1 MMVIGE
7 WIRRVWYLLNRHR
20 FDAALEQEMAAHRA
34 MMPDPARFGNS
45 VRLREDSLEVWGWRW
60 LDDVVRDLRFAGRT
74 LRRTPGFSL
83 VVIISLALATGAT
96 TAIFSILN
104 GVLLRPLPVADPER
118 LVHVYGRA
126 WREDRGGNP
135 DPLTGRVASPEL
147 LQYRSDSTTIARFT
161 AYDTATRHVAGPSG
175 PERVMAVVADHEFF
189 AVLGAT
195 PLIGRTYADGDPQ
208 DVAVVS
214 ERLWRQQ
221 FASDPSLL
229 GQTITLEGSALTV
242 VGVMPDAFQFPYAA
256 ASLLPGALPES
267 RTDLWMPLP
276 PLRDAASGA
285 LRRGGYNVVAR
296 LKPGVDVESA
306 ASELRLIA
314 RQVEERYAGS
324 RIRIGVRLEKAADVV
339 AQPIRR
345 TLWMLFAAV
354 GLVLAAACANVANL
368 LLARTTVR
376 AREVVTRSALG
387 ADRSRLV
394 RQFLAESLLL
404 AVAGGAAGAGIAS
417 WSTTVIVAAGAAK
430 IPRAHEIA
438 LDWRTFAFLLVVCL
452 VTAVLFGL
460 APALMAT
467 RGNLMTVTSRSADDV
482 PMARSFRRIRDA
494 LVAVEVALAFL
505 LALGAAMVMREIVRL
520 HDVESG
526 MATADV
532 ISLHLTPRAP
542 AQDYYAIEA
551 RVRQLPGVRHAGFT
565 QLVPLQNWGWFADF
579 AIPGR
584 TIDGRPT
591 AGLRYVTPGY
601 FGTLGIP
608 VIKGRGFTAGDTAES
623 PRVIVIND
631 ALARRYFP
639 NEDPVGRALD
649 RGTIVGVVRDV
660 HQVHLST
667 PPEPEIFYPAAQNIT
682 MAPDIGMALLVR
694 TSGPPEAV
702 AAATRDAIRSI
713 NPNLAVFNIRTMDQV
728 VSDSLWELR
737 LYRWLVGLF
746 AALALVLATIGLYG
760 VIAYNVA
767 ARTREFA
774 VRLAL
779 GSEPAGLARLVVSRA
794 VGLTGIGI
802 AAGLVAAMMLT
813 VIFSHSPVVTR
824 IGVET
829 YALLVGLF
837 LVIAAVAC
845 AIPAVRV
852 SAVNPATALRS
863 E

>member
-1 MMVIGE
+1 MNLIGE
-7 WIRRVWYLLNRHR
+7 WARRLWYLLNRRR
-20 FDAALEQEMAAHRA
+20 FDDALQREMAAHRA
-34 MMPDPARFGNS
+34 MMSEPAHFGN
-45 VRLREDSLEVWGWRW
+45 VLRLREDAQDVWGWRW
-60 LDDVVRDLRFAGRT
+60 LDDMVRDVRFAART
-74 LRRTPGFSL
+74 LARTPGFSL
-83 VVIISLALATGAT
+83 VVIVSLALATGAT
-96 TAIFSILN
+96 AAIFSILN
-104 GVLLRPLPVADPER
+104 GVLLRPLPFADPDR

-126 WREDRGGNP
+126 WREDRGGTP
-135 DPLTGRVASPEL
+135 DPLTGGVAAPEL
-147 LQYRSDSTTIARFT
+147 LQYRSDSTTFERFS
-161 AYDTATRHVAGPSG
+161 AYDIATRHVIGPSG
-175 PERVMAVVADHEFF
+175 PERVMAVVTDHEFF

-195 PLIGRTYADGDPQ
+195 ALIGRTYEPGDPE
-208 DVAVVS
+208 DVAVIS
-214 ERLWRQQ
+214 ARLWEQQ
-221 FASDPSLL
+221 FARDPSLP
-229 GQTITLEGSALTV
+229 GRTITLEGRTVTV
-242 VGVMPDAFQFPYAA
+242 VGVMPDAFQYPYAA
-256 ASLLPGALPES
+256 ASLMPGALPES
-267 RTDLWMPLP
+267 RTDVWVPLP
-276 PLRDAASGA
+276 PLRDESSGA
-285 LRRGGYNVVAR
+285 LRRGRYNVIGR
-296 LKPGVDVESA
+296 LKPGISVASA
-306 ASELRLIA
+306 DSELRLIA
-314 RQVEERYAGS
+314 QRVEQRYQGT
-324 RIRIGVRLEKAADVV
+324 RIRIGVRLEKAVDVV
-339 AQPIRR
+339 VQPIRR
-345 TLWMLFAAV
+345 SLWMLFAAV

-376 AREVVTRSALG
+376 AREVVTRAALG
-387 ADRSRLV
+387 ADRPRLV

-404 AVAGGAAGAGIAS
+404 SIAGGLAGAGIAS
-417 WSTTVIVAAGAAK
+417 WSANVLVAAGAAK

-438 LDWRTFAFLLVVCL
+438 LDWQTFAFLLVVCL
-452 VTAVLFGL
+452 ANAVLFGL

-467 RGNLMTVTSRSADDV
+467 RVDLITVTSKSSSDL
-482 PMARSFRRIRDA
+482 PMTRSFGRLRDG
-494 LVAVEVALAFL
+494 LVALEVALAFL
-505 LALGAAMVMREIVRL
+505 LVLGAAIVMREIVRL

-526 MATADV
+526 MTTANV

-584 TIDGRPT
+584 TIDGRAT

-601 FGTLGIP
+601 FETLGIP
-608 VIKGRGFTAGDTAES
+608 VIKGRGFTDGDTAES
-623 PRVIVIND
+623 PRVILIND
-631 ALARRYFP
+631 ALARQYFP

-660 HQVHLST
+660 HQVHLGT
-667 PPEPEIFYPAAQNIT
+667 PAEPEIVYPAAQNVT
-682 MAPDIGMALLVR
+682 MASDIGMSLLVR

-702 AAATRDAIRSI
+702 IAATRQAIAAI
-713 NPNLAVFNIRTMDQV
+713 NPNLAVFNIRTMEQV

-779 GSEPAGLARLVVSRA
+779 GSEPAGIVRLVVSRA
-794 VGLTGIGI
+794 LGVTGIGI
-802 AAGLVAAMMLT
+802 AAGMLAAITLT
-813 VIFSHSPVVTR
+813 LIFSHNVVVART
-824 IGVET
+824 GAET
-829 YALLVGLF
+829 YALIVVLF

-852 SAVNPATALRS
+852 AAVNPATALRS